1 MLIQS
6 INKKMNFL
14 CKDEFDWLVNMSKE
28 GNCFRTFKDISSF
41 TDNVLLELR
50 YLTKKIWL
58 FIL

>member
-1 MLIQS
+1 
-6 INKKMNFL
+6 MNCL

-41 TDNVLLELR
+41 IDNVLLELR